1 MSKKLMIP
9 VVGIFFM
16 LVLVS
21 CIPTIPDIS
30 ESIEEINRIDD
41 ELEQIDTEIE
51 DLENE
56 LENKE

>member
-1 MSKKLMIP
+1 MSKKLIIP
-9 VVGIFFM
+9 IIGIFFM

-30 ESIEEINRIDD
+30 ESIEEINKIDD

-51 DLENE
+51 DLETE
-56 LENKE
+56 LENK